1 MALTIPQLAYAIR
14 FSTDDTTALESA
26 DEARLTRL
34 KGVADAYVARYA
46 STAPENIKDEA
57 VILFTG
63 YVLDGPD
70 VDVGGAAVAYPSA
83 WRNCGA
89 ESLVSPW
96 RIQRAG
102 ILAPAGGVA
111 APVGG
116 VAGGL
121 SEAQLIALIDRRIAA
136 AAPESPG
143 QSPSPGVGLNAQQL
157 ADLQS
162 SVDRAGVSISGYT
175 LTFVDHEGRQKS
187 IDVPGLQVFDEATA
201 LLTGEGAASA
211 NTVHELAFLGAN
223 VNAQRI
229 GNRVTVTVS
238 GLSADTV
245 NTLIANHASLRQF
258 AQFEAAL
265 RFDKSLVASASVRVA
280 ISNAAYFIPGNPLV
294 PAAEADRELSVR
306 VGSGLHYR
314 IDVAD
319 LRAKAAVSATG
330 TVLDDAN
337 SVSVK
342 EGDDTYRFGRHGGT
356 GRFVFGSD
364 NVGTHIVSITD
375 SRVDLQPEARLSATP
390 LPDRIT
396 TGARRAIQAAV
407 TGDITLSAD
416 GARLLATLKQNNIDP
431 ADIRFDSGS
440 KVAGRI
446 VALNENADGFEGI
459 EGTEIAGL
467 HGLQT
472 VHDGSITGI
481 TVTHASRDVT
491 NTLSVFSPTFDL
503 DENGS
508 GELHYRVTLTFA
520 TRSVGY
526 SFYDGAKLVDSITRT
541 GVVFASTLADLDTFN
556 VSGGFSEEVYSI
568 ARVGIGIRNLQSGVT
583 VRLGIGNI
591 DVYLAHN
598 TNGELGY
605 LVSYDGTSGTGNFAI
620 SADLDLRYLSADTGT
635 AAPSVPVP
643 SGIQN
648 GQLVRKSASGWEAVP
663 DRIVV
668 PSVVTG
674 GQLLRK
680 KAGSIATGWETVP
693 DRVPV
698 PSGIASGQLV
708 RKTQTGW
715 EAYSLPAGSDDSLVQ
730 VARLR
735 FAGGATTTFAFQD
748 PSGGTTGFPTGV
760 SAVNSRLR
768 ITLANVPSRTAG
780 LLVIWGGVTYT
791 LPWGRRGAS
800 SLGRPWLAIPNVS
813 FQWLN
818 MFFDL
823 SDGATAK
830 RTRTYDELVVGAYQ
844 GTPVSAFHI
853 PIYWWK
859 V

>member
-102 ILAPAGGVA
+102 ILAPSGAA
-111 APVGG
+111 APAAGG

-121 SEAQLIALIDRRIAA
+121 TEAQLVALIDRRIAA

-143 QSPSPGVGLNAQQL
+143 QSPSPGTGLSAQQL

-162 SVDRAGVSISGYT
+162 SVDREGVSISGYT

-187 IDVPGLQVFDEATA
+187 IDVPGLQVFDEATQ

-223 VNAQRI
+223 VTAQRI
-229 GNRVTVTVS
+229 GNRVTVTVA
-238 GLSADTV
+238 GLTADEV

-265 RFDKSLVASASVRVA
+265 RFDKSLVSAGAVRVA

-330 TVLDDAN
+330 TVLDDSN

-375 SRVDLQPEARLSATP
+375 SRVDVQPAARLGATP
-390 LPDRIT
+390 IPDLIPPA
-396 TGARRAIQAAV
+396 ARTAIREAV
-407 TGDITLSAD
+407 TGDITLAAD
-416 GARLLATLKQNNIDP
+416 GARLLATLKQNNVDP
-431 ADIRFDSGS
+431 ADIRFDAGT

-446 VALNENADGFEGI
+446 VAMNENVDGFVGI

-491 NTLSVFSPTFDL
+491 NTLSLFSPTFDL
-503 DENGS
+503 GDNGS
-508 GELHYRVTLTFA
+508 GELHYRITLTFA
-520 TRSVGY
+520 TSSVRYRFNDNG
-526 SFYDGAKLVDSITRT
+526 KLVESITVT
-541 GVVFASTLADLDTFN
+541 GVVFASTLGALNDFN
-556 VSGGFSEEVYSI
+556 VSGGFSTEVYAMANGIQIGVES
-568 ARVGIGIRNLQSGVT
+568 AQGTPVSLSGIGRVY
-583 VRLGIGNI
+583 
-591 DVYLAHN
+591 VYLAHN
-598 TNGELGY
+598 ANDQLGY
-605 LVSYDGTSGTGNFAI
+605 LVSYDGGSGTGNFSV

-635 AAPSVPVP
+635 AGSVPVP
-643 SGIQN
+643 HGIQN
-648 GQLVRKSASGWEAVP
+648 GQLIRKSAVQAIGWEAVPDRLPIPSGIATGQLVRKSASGWEAYTLVDGIP
-663 DRIVV
+663 V
-668 PSVVTG
+668 PSRIATG
-674 GQLLRK
+674 QSVRK
-680 KAGSIATGWETVP
+680 TATGWEAFT
-693 DRVPV
+693 
-698 PSGIASGQLV
+698 
-708 RKTQTGW
+708 
-715 EAYSLPAGSDDSLVQ
+715 PAGSPALVQ
-730 VARLR
+730 IARYHISQFGTAR
-735 FAGGATTTFAFQD
+735 TFQGADGG
-748 PSGGTTGFPTGV
+748 SSFPTGISVV
-760 SAVNSRLR
+760 SNQLR
-768 ITLANVPSRTAG
+768 ITLANVPSRTIG
-780 LLVIWGGVTYT
+780 VLFVHGGATYS
-791 LPWGRRGAS
+791 LPFGAS
-800 SLGRPWLAIPNVS
+800 GASASLGQYRLFIPNVGS
-813 FQWLN
+813 QFLTC
-818 MFFDL
+818 FFDITGL
-823 SDGATAK
+823 NTQ
-830 RTRTYDELVVGAYQ
+830 RTRTYISLVVGSQA
-844 GTPVSAFHI
+844 TPVAAFSV

>member
-14 FSTDDTTALESA
+14 FSADDTTALESA

-102 ILAPAGGVA
+102 ILAPSGAAAPAAGGA
-111 APVGG
+111 
-116 VAGGL
+116 AGGL
-121 SEAQLIALIDRRIAA
+121 TEAQLVALIDRRIAA

-143 QSPSPGVGLNAQQL
+143 QSPSPGPGLSAQQL

-162 SVDRAGVSISGYT
+162 SVDREGVSISGYT

-223 VNAQRI
+223 VTAQRI
-229 GNRVTVTVS
+229 GNRVTVTVA
-238 GLSADTV
+238 GLTADAV

-265 RFDKSLVASASVRVA
+265 RADKSLVSAGAVRVA
-280 ISNAAYFIPGNPLV
+280 VSNAAYFIPGNPLV

-306 VGSGLHYR
+306 VGTGLHYR

-337 SVSVK
+337 SVAVK

-375 SRVDLQPEARLSATP
+375 SRVDVQPAARLSATP
-390 LPDRIT
+390 IPDLIPPA
-396 TGARRAIQAAV
+396 ARTAIQAAV
-407 TGDITLSAD
+407 TGDITLAAD
-416 GARLLATLKQNNIDP
+416 GARLLATLKQNNVDP
-431 ADIRFDSGS
+431 ADIRFDAGT

-446 VALNENADGFEGI
+446 VAMNENVDGFVGI
-459 EGTEIAGL
+459 EGSELAGL
-467 HGLQT
+467 HGLMT
-472 VHDGSITGI
+472 VHDGSITGL

-491 NTLSVFSPTFDL
+491 NTLSLFSPTFDL
-503 DENGS
+503 DENGT
-508 GELHYRVTLTFA
+508 GELHYRITLTFA
-520 TRSVGY
+520 TSSARYRFNDNG
-526 SFYDGAKLVDSITRT
+526 KLVESITVT
-541 GVVFASTLADLDTFN
+541 GVVFASTLADLNTFN
-556 VSGGFSEEVYSI
+556 VSGGFSTEVYAMASVRI
-568 ARVGIGIRNLQSGVT
+568 GTENAQGRPLQLFGIGT
-583 VRLGIGNI
+583 VY
-591 DVYLAHN
+591 VYLAHN
-598 TNGELGY
+598 ANGELGY
-605 LVSYDGTSGTGNFAI
+605 LLSYDGSQGTGNFSF
-620 SADLDLRYLSADTGT
+620 SADLDLRYLSADT
-635 AAPSVPVP
+635 AATGVPIP
-643 SGIQN
+643 SGIAT
-648 GQLVRKSASGWEAVP
+648 GQLIRKS
-663 DRIVV
+663 
-668 PSVVTG
+668 
-674 GQLLRK
+674 
-680 KAGSIATGWETVP
+680 ATGWEAVP

-698 PSGIASGQLV
+698 PSGIATGQIL
-708 RKTQTGW
+708 RKTATGW
-715 EAYSLPAGSDDSLVQ
+715 EAAAYPSASAGVTVRTVAIHASSRNGTAVENSSGKYTWRPNAATFASFPAVNKILVIGMRPQGSDVSGTGVDMIFLPAIGGSTFGVGDYQ
-730 VARLR
+730 VGIR
-735 FAGGATTTFAFQD
+735 ATAAQ
-748 PSGGTTGFPTGV
+748 SYI
-760 SAVNSRLR
+760 NY
-768 ITLANVPSRTAG
+768 LAAPGNTRAG
-780 LLVIWGGVTYT
+780 L
-791 LPWGRRGAS
+791 P
-800 SLGRPWLAIPNVS
+800 SLYMAV
-813 FQWLN
+813 
-818 MFFDL
+818 L
-823 SDGATAK
+823 S
-830 RTRTYDELVVGAYQ
+830 
-844 GTPVSAFHI
+844 
-853 PIYWWK
+853 
-859 V
+859 